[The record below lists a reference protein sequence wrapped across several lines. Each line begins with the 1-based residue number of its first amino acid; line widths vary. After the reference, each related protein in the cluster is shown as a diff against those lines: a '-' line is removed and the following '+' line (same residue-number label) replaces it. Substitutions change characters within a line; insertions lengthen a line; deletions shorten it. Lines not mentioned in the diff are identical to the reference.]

1 MVELGEK
8 LSSRYKI
15 IRPIGQGGMA
25 NVFLA
30 DDLILDRQV
39 AVKLLRFDFQEDK
52 DAIRRFQREAMS
64 ASQLLHHNIVEVYDV
79 DEEDGQQYI
88 VMEYVDGT
96 DLKSFIR
103 EKSPISLELTVSIMS
118 QILSAI
124 DLAHRSNIIHRDIKP
139 QNILLTKDNKAKIT
153 DFGIAIA
160 LTDTSITQT
169 NTLLGSVHYLSP
181 EQARG
186 NNATT
191 KSDIYALGVV
201 LYELITG
208 SVPYDGESAV
218 SVALKHF
225 QEPFP
230 KIREQLD
237 YVPQSLENVVLKATA
252 KGPEDRYESVQEML
266 QDLSTSL
273 SATRMNEQL
282 FIPSSEQEETMVLRP
297 IQPTQPVYNHSVI
310 HEQPGKPEELDEEMY
325 STYDT
330 VYLVNKTER
339 QYRWLKPLI
348 DFLVIFLVGA
358 AGVLGYNT
366 FIRYTMIPDVSG
378 MTQDEAIAALEDEAI
393 GIGNITPDWH
403 ESIAEG
409 NVINTTPKS
418 GTRVERNS
426 NVDLIV
432 SRGKQQVM
440 VGDYVGQSYESI
452 RRVLTDTGF
461 IVERRDMWT
470 EDATLEGVI
479 LGQSIPSGTEL
490 VPSQSAITL
499 TVGSSANS
507 STMGDY
513 YNLSLDMVYSFAEG
527 FGLVVEES
535 YAYNDYIPKGQI
547 ISQNPAVG
555 TPLAPG
561 DKISVVVSQGPEQS
575 ELQSVV
581 EEVYVEYVPTY
592 APSDVNEVS
601 PLPNKIQVFIADN
614 NNSITK
620 VAKEFEIKESQTL
633 RIELFIPSNAV
644 GQYRVLNNGEVVAES
659 NEVFP
664 Q

>member
-39 AVKLLRFDFQEDK
+39 AVKLLRFDFQDDQ

-96 DLKSFIR
+96 DLKTFIR
-103 EKSPISLELTVSIMS
+103 EKSPISLELTVNIMS

-124 DLAHRSNIIHRDIKP
+124 DLAHRSNLIHRDIKP

-153 DFGIAIA
+153 DFGIAVA

-252 KGPEDRYESVQEML
+252 KEPNDRYETVQDML

-273 SATRMNEQL
+273 SASRMNEPI
-282 FIPSSEQEETMVLRP
+282 FVPSSEAEETMVLRP
-297 IQPTQPVYNHSVI
+297 IQPTKQVHNQKI
-310 HEQPGKPEELDEEMY
+310 AEEQPGKPEALDDEIY
-325 STYDT
+325 NTYDT
-330 VYLVNKTER
+330 VYPVNKTEKSR
-339 QYRWLKPLI
+339 RWLKTLLA
-348 DFLVIFLVGA
+348 FLVLFLLGA
-358 AGVLGYNT
+358 AAVFGYNT
-366 FIRYTMIPDVSG
+366 FIRYTTIPDVSG
-378 MTQDEAIAALEDEAI
+378 MTQDEAINALREENLEI
-393 GIGNITPDWH
+393 GEITPNWD
-403 ESIAEG
+403 ESTPEG
-409 NVINTTPKS
+409 NAINTSPST
-418 GTRVERNS
+418 GTRVERDS
-426 NVDLIV
+426 AVDLIV
-432 SRGKQQVM
+432 SRGKQQV
-440 VGDYVGQSYESI
+440 VVDDYTGESYERI
-452 RRVLTDTGF
+452 RRLLTDADF

-470 EDATLEGVI
+470 DDPSLEGVI
-479 LGQSIPSGTEL
+479 LGQSIPAGTEL

-499 TVGSSANS
+499 TVGSSAS
-507 STMGDY
+507 SSNMQDF
-513 YNLSLDMVYSFAEG
+513 YNLSLDMVYNFAVG
-527 FGLVVEES
+527 FGLTVEET
-535 YAYNDYIPKGQI
+535 YAYNDYIPEGQI
-547 ISQNPAVG
+547 ISQDPEPG
-555 TPLAPG
+555 TPLTPG
-561 DKISVVVSQGPEQS
+561 DTITVEVSQGPE
-575 ELQSVV
+575 EAEVQSVT

-592 APSDVNEVS
+592 APSDVNENN
-601 PLPNKIQVFIADN
+601 PLPNNIQVFISDSRN
-614 NNSITK
+614 NINE
-620 VAKEFEIKESQTL
+620 VAEEFEITESQTV
-633 RIELFIPSNAV
+633 RIQLYIPSNAI

-659 NEVFP
+659 NEVYP
-664 Q
+664 